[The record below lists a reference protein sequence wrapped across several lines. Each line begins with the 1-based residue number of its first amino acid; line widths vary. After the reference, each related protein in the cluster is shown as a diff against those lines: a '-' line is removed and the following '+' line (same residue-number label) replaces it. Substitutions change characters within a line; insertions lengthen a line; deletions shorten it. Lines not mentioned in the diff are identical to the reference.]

1 MQTKPS
7 IYLRWQGY
15 YDYTKENVEKYV
27 LKEPR
32 LIGVYKIAELQAFGN
47 LVPFYVGEGEDLY
60 QILMAHVSK
69 TGKNE
74 CLKKE
79 INDKVCSFKFASLL
93 DRQERENVVYTLRE
107 HYQPLCNPKQEI
119 AKASLV
125 NVNLH

>member
-47 LVPFYVGEGEDLY
+47 LVPFFVGAGKDLY
-60 QILMAHVSK
+60 QILMAHLSEAEI
-69 TGKNE
+69 NE

-79 INDKVCSFKFASLL
+79 INNKICSFKFASLL
-93 DRQERENVVYTLRE
+93 DEQEREDVVYTLCE
-107 HYQPLCNPKQEI
+107 HYQPLCNVKE
-119 AKASLV
+119 KTSKTSLV
-125 NVNLH
+125 NVNLQ

>member
-47 LVPFYVGEGEDLY
+47 LVPFYVDEGEDLY
-60 QILMAHVSK
+60 QALMAHLSK
-69 TGKNE
+69 AEINE

-79 INDKVCSFKFASLL
+79 IDDKICCFKFASLL
-93 DRQERENVVYTLRE
+93 DKQERENVVYTLCE
-107 HYQPLCNPKQEI
+107 HYRPLCNVKQKIPKT
-119 AKASLV
+119 SLV
-125 NVNLH
+125 NVNLQ

>member
-47 LVPFYVGEGEDLY
+47 LVPFFV
-60 QILMAHVSK
+60 
-69 TGKNE
+69 
-74 CLKKE
+74 
-79 INDKVCSFKFASLL
+79 VCSFKFASLL
-93 DRQERENVVYTLRE
+93 DEQEREDVVYTLCE
-107 HYQPLCNPKQEI
+107 HYQPLCNVKE
-119 AKASLV
+119 KTSKTSLV
-125 NVNLH
+125 NVNLQ